1 MITKKKFFIF
11 DFDGVMCDSTGCAY
25 QAHNLIAKKY
35 GLNMIFSS
43 DDFLNI
49 IDNHNLSKN
58 ILDEDIMNYYDE
70 FNAIY
75 EKKLSKIKIFKN
87 AKKFLL
93 SKKNIVIIT
102 SNYEKIVRQ
111 ILIDNEI
118 DNDVIVIGKETGTNK
133 SNRLNLYIK
142 KNNLKRDEIVYIG
155 DTYDDYLFCTKEKI
169 KMIGVNFGYSN
180 LEKIKNKLMK
190 LFFTDESLYEYI
202 VEDMSSNDNN

>member
-58 ILDEDIMNYYDE
+58 ILDEDIMNYYDD

-133 SNRLNLYIK
+133 SNRFKGLRRGFI
-142 KNNLKRDEIVYIG
+142 R
-155 DTYDDYLFCTKEKI
+155 
-169 KMIGVNFGYSN
+169 
-180 LEKIKNKLMK
+180 
-190 LFFTDESLYEYI
+190 
-202 VEDMSSNDNN
+202 